1 VEKLIDDLLFDY
13 HTLHTD
19 SYYSSIPLAQSLL
32 QKQMCFYGTMQQ
44 NRKFMLGETKKKQ
57 NHSKFMTVENSYGIK
72 FVKWT
77 GKRTVSVLTTCKNHK
92 YVLIKGNPGK
102 KKPDLVF
109 DYNNEKKALIYQMKC
124 YVIITA

>member
-32 QKQMCFYGTMQQ
+32 QKQMCFYGIMQQ

-72 FVKWT
+72 FVK
-77 GKRTVSVLTTCKNHK
+77 
-92 YVLIKGNPGK
+92 
-102 KKPDLVF
+102 
-109 DYNNEKKALIYQMKC
+109 
-124 YVIITA
+124 